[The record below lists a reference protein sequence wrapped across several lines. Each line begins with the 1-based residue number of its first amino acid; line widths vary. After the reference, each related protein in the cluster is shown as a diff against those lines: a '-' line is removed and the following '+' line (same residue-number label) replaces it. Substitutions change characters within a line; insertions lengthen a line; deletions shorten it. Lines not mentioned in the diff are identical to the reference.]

1 MLNMRIKEKE
11 GTTKELRKELCIANE
26 TYNELSEHL
35 EINDVKQ
42 RVDNEFSEK
51 LENKTSQPVT
61 GKCYHC
67 TRTIESIKSW
77 RGVEE
82 ELKHAREKGEIIRNR
97 KKRWTQT

>member
-1 MLNMRIKEKE
+1 MLTQQMLNMRIKEKE

-67 TRTIESIKSW
+67 TRTIESIKS
-77 RGVEE
+77 
-82 ELKHAREKGEIIRNR
+82 
-97 KKRWTQT
+97 